1 MSYKKERGQQSTC
14 MRSVKGKAENV
25 LQMHEEASSSK
36 SFWIFFF
43 FSLFFLLGITL
54 INIHPVQYFWQLA
67 RGSKR

>member
-43 FSLFFLLGITL
+43 FFSFLSFGYYL
-54 INIHPVQYFWQLA
+54 N
-67 RGSKR
+67 